1 MLKLACTNTCSYE
14 AKPVSLRIL
23 HARGEHSSEYEMNG
37 IAHAAGRSIRRV
49 YNSLR
54 RAGTAIKHSCKQ
66 RRTHRMVRN
75 RKSPSKGAQ
84 IATLLKLEVT
94 SYRELTVDS
103 YFDAI
108 YKPVGKEQKIEIAE
122 SAEYAACAT
131 AEYCA
136 QFRTHFLTY
145 YLVDS
150 EPDIYE
156 CLKKYYN
163 FLISIMC
170 DTLSDEVVW
179 CKWLTAYAVN
189 KENWGQKRKKIQ
201 LLVCKALHLPARTS
215 PIQMHRITAMINI
228 LREST
233 DPRLISDNA
242 GDEEEDE

>member
-1 MLKLACTNTCSYE
+1 
-14 AKPVSLRIL
+14 
-23 HARGEHSSEYEMNG
+23 
-37 IAHAAGRSIRRV
+37 
-49 YNSLR
+49 
-54 RAGTAIKHSCKQ
+54 
-66 RRTHRMVRN
+66 MVRN

-94 SYRELTVDS
+94 SYKEVTVDS

-108 YKPVGKEQKIEIAE
+108 YKLVGKEQKIEITE

-131 AEYCA
+131 VRKCVLNCA
-136 QFRTHFLTY
+136 QYSAY

-179 CKWLTAYAVN
+179 CEWLTAYAVN
-189 KENWGQKRKKIQ
+189 RIGVRRGRKYNSWFAK
-201 LLVCKALHLPARTS
+201 LSTS
-215 PIQMHRITAMINI
+215 Q
-228 LREST
+228 
-233 DPRLISDNA
+233 
-242 GDEEEDE
+242 